1 MPEARG
7 SGRSGRCVT
16 FGMRPC
22 ASGPREW
29 PFAPRGARDRGVIGV
44 DRRKAIVTPDSFR
57 GPLCGEGDGWSLLR
71 CPRRPV
77 DPGTSPG

>member
-1 MPEARG
+1 MPDGGRLGNAPMPEARG

-29 PFAPRGARDRGVIGV
+29 PFAPRGARVGWTMAKSEVLYTRFVPCRTGV
-44 DRRKAIVTPDSFR
+44 
-57 GPLCGEGDGWSLLR
+57 
-71 CPRRPV
+71 
-77 DPGTSPG
+77 